1 MNHKNKQS
9 KYYTNVNVGLMVK
22 NVTRIDAGITVTVEV
37 SVTNVMHVEKVK
49 FRILLQVIVKMEN
62 ILQILWMN

>member
-1 MNHKNKQS
+1 MNQKNKQS

-49 FRILLQVIVKMEN
+49 FRILLQVILKMEN
-62 ILQILWMN
+62 I

>member
-1 MNHKNKQS
+1 MNQKNKQS

-22 NVTRIDAGITVTVEV
+22 NVTRIDAGITVTAEV

-49 FRILLQVIVKMEN
+49 FRILLQVIVKVEN
-62 ILQILWMN
+62 I

>member
-1 MNHKNKQS
+1 MNQKNKQS
-9 KYYTNVNVGLMVK
+9 KYHTNVNVGLMVK

-62 ILQILWMN
+62 I

>member
-1 MNHKNKQS
+1 MNQKNKQS

-49 FRILLQVIVKMEN
+49 FRILLQLIVKMEN
-62 ILQILWMN
+62 I

>member
-1 MNHKNKQS
+1 MNQKNKQS

-22 NVTRIDAGITVTVEV
+22 NVTRIDARITVTVEV

-62 ILQILWMN
+62 I

>member
-1 MNHKNKQS
+1 MNQKNKQS

-62 ILQILWMN
+62 I

>member
-1 MNHKNKQS
+1 MNQKNKQS

-22 NVTRIDAGITVTVEV
+22 NVTRIDAGITVTVKV

-62 ILQILWMN
+62 I

>member
-1 MNHKNKQS
+1 MNQKNKQS
-9 KYYTNVNVGLMVK
+9 TYYTNVNVGLMVK

-49 FRILLQVIVKMEN
+49 FRILLQLIVKMEN
-62 ILQILWMN
+62 I

>member
-62 ILQILWMN
+62 I